1 MIIVIFIT
9 IVVMGIAFYLAT
21 TSVPDRSK
29 YWEEKGRKE
38 FMEDIHG
45 KNY

>member
-1 MIIVIFIT
+1 
-9 IVVMGIAFYLAT
+9 MGIVFYLAA
-21 TSVPDRSK
+21 TSVPDHSK

-38 FMEDIHG
+38 FMEYIHG